1 MLKNQQGFADKNCRD
16 EKIRTSDL
24 QHPMLARYR
33 ATLHPEAITNIKS
46 CLLSQSPYL
55 TTIAYLHYMKNII
68 ILAFFTVMAVKAS
81 AQTVIPAKEA
91 AKHVG
96 ETVTITDKVFSGKY
110 FENNKMT
117 LLDIG
122 GYNPNQLLTLMIP
135 GADKGKFKGNPEID
149 YKGKPEIVVTDPS
162 QIKLVMSDNTVKQ
175 KF

>member
-1 MLKNQQGFADKNCRD
+1 
-16 EKIRTSDL
+16 
-24 QHPMLARYR
+24 
-33 ATLHPEAITNIKS
+33 
-46 CLLSQSPYL
+46 
-55 TTIAYLHYMKNII
+55 MKTII
-68 ILAFFTVMAVKAS
+68 ILAFFATIGGKAS

-91 AKHVG
+91 AKHIG

-135 GADKGKFKGNPEID
+135 GPDKGKFKGNPEVDYKGKDVTVTGKIIE

-162 QIKLVMSDNTVKQ
+162 QIKLVMLDNTVKQ
-175 KF
+175 KFE